1 MYGAATLKPGYHLCF
16 IPLLPPALAGGSAQ
30 QRAQQGTQHVS
41 GDSSPVPRRDLSVS
55 GMFLKH
61 LSGLER
67 RQLETVICFPLGT
80 PPPTLPSAP
89 ASCWHS
95 GPPDPEPISLP
106 LLLTHIFPHVSGE
119 RRLSLPS
126 PGEQQGLGQNLSY
139 NSVQPAL
146 GSILA
151 QSAALGGLL
160 AAGGPAHMWVKGVSS
175 FFSHAPPFLLE
186 H

>member
-1 MYGAATLKPGYHLCF
+1 M
-16 IPLLPPALAGGSAQ
+16 
-30 QRAQQGTQHVS
+30 S
-41 GDSSPVPRRDLSVS
+41 GDGSPVPRRDLSVS

-80 PPPTLPSAP
+80 PPPRSSVSPSQLLAQWP
-89 ASCWHS
+89 L
-95 GPPDPEPISLP
+95 DPEPISLP

-126 PGEQQGLGQNLSY
+126 PGEQQGLGQDLSC
-139 NSVQPAL
+139 NSAQPAP
-146 GSILA
+146 GSILV
-151 QSAALGGLL
+151 QSATLGGLP

-175 FFSHAPPFLLE
+175 FFSHAPPFPLE
-186 H
+186 HYQEESVLERDSEGHSR